1 MNFESFLQD
10 GMSYVGSVDA
20 VRQTYYVYEAG
31 DTFIIFSLS
40 QTKKN
45 SGNFNLVPRKS
56 VDYVYKCFSG
66 YEDITS
72 KDVLLRAR
80 RTKHVASTLVA
91 LNILYVITAQGR
103 ARIQDIGSH
112 SKLFF
117 EMGPTLTGDV

>member
-56 VDYVYKCFSG
+56 VDYVYKC
-66 YEDITS
+66 ICW
-72 KDVLLRAR
+72 L
-80 RTKHVASTLVA
+80 
-91 LNILYVITAQGR
+91 
-103 ARIQDIGSH
+103 
-112 SKLFF
+112 
-117 EMGPTLTGDV
+117 